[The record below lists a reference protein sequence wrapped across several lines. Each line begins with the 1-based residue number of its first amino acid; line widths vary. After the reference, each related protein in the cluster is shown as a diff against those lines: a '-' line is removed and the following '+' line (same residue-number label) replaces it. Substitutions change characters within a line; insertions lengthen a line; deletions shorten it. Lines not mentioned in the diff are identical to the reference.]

1 MKGEQKGK
9 WFEGRRGPG
18 GGLEREGERE
28 ALECRLLGQ
37 GPGGRAPGMKV
48 TGLQQVSVIER
59 HALN

>member
-37 GPGGRAPGMKV
+37 GPGG
-48 TGLQQVSVIER
+48 GL
-59 HALN
+59 LG